1 MTGTENNGDNT
12 MNINSNGCAVANLAQ
27 GAFAGWDEDSE
38 DLVARSARTGGVV
51 GSAVGSAVG
60 RALPA
65 LVASGGF
72 ALAVFLPLIL
82 AFA

>member
-1 MTGTENNGDNT
+1 MTGTENNGGNT
-12 MNINSNGCAVANLAQ
+12 MNINSNGCAAASLVE
-27 GAFAGWDEDSE
+27 GAFAAWGEDSE
-38 DLVARSARTGGVV
+38 DLVARSARTGAAV

-60 RALPA
+60 IALPA
-65 LVASGGF
+65 LVASAGF